1 MEVTCDSEIE
11 LKYTHAAYI
20 ELAAEALSLNGL
32 MKHQLLETK
41 KGLSQDK
48 SGLPPSLL
56 SVSWSRKSGDLES
69 GSKGGVASLEVGRP
83 LKLSFSLTFLQKALR
98 TLVDLKKAGQ
108 MLFTQQHSGDNM
120 DGDLSRQKSPSQFVT
135 PNTSELTTPLTNEEL
150 SFNHQDSETHTRLTE
165 LIVTTNQVIVE
176 LILTDSEGDPSPSPG
191 VAAQEPDVPLQ
202 GEAVSPSLKSFT
214 KEGLVLA
221 WQSFSLT
228 ILPADKLIQTS
239 ELAVDNLQLLVV
251 TEGLHSDIVPP
262 IHLNCLATHHKPCS
276 VNDM

>member
-1 MEVTCDSEIE
+1 
-11 LKYTHAAYI
+11 
-20 ELAAEALSLNGL
+20 

-56 SVSWSRKSGDLES
+56 SVSWSRKSEDLES

-83 LKLSFSLTFLQKALR
+83 LKLSFSLTFLHEALQ
-98 TLVDLKKAGQ
+98 TLLDLKKAAQ
-108 MLFTQQHSGDNM
+108 MLLTQQQSGDNSM
-120 DGDLSRQKSPSQFVT
+120 DGDLSGQKSPSQFAT
-135 PNTSELTTPLTNEEL
+135 PNTSELTTPQTNEKS
-150 SFNHQDSETHTRLTE
+150 SFNHQDSETYTKLTE

-176 LILTDSEGDPSPSPG
+176 LILTDSEGRPSPSPG
-191 VAAQEPDVPLQ
+191 VAAQEGNVPLQ
-202 GEAVSPSLKSFT
+202 GEIVSPSLNSFT

-239 ELAVDNLQLLVV
+239 ELAVDSLQLLAV
-251 TEGLHSDIVPP
+251 TEGLPSDVVPP
-262 IHLNCLATHHKPCS
+262 IHLNCLATHHQPCS